1 MKKISPETKILAAHA
16 KLISNQFVLSAYQ
29 NKLIWSKA
37 VLEEVSYILLIAYVN
52 LIQSQDMDNQKKTL
66 IDGVVDEWTGVMT
79 GFLNVK
85 NTPQTRMTI
94 KQRLNNKSAKYTT
107 IIDQILGER
116 LNNHRDD
123 EIFYKYELYEL
134 FLEEIKDNC
143 NDRFCQRPEDGLD
156 GVMNFMNASKD
167 MQIIQSQIFA
177 EKSVVMLSLKYD
189 DIDDITEHDKIA
201 IDKKQNKKD
210 IRKRALVIR
219 DGVVNFLTECAYQV
233 TQKGG
238 NSKENFYDNDDIQD
252 EDGKN
257 KGSQLGLFF
266 MPAIMTY
273 LSSKLLFSAGIIFGF
288 MATLLTFGV
297 CSGCYSYTY
306 EKVQSNK
313 FIKEFFA
320 ILSGIFGCILWVV
333 FLFFIADIF
342 DYKQSSHNVKSNT
355 TSQSVLNDQNTQNVN
370 ISPNN
375 IQTANTNNE
384 PPLNPQLV
392 LAEAQKRYEKS
403 VTNINA
409 VWNSLHHSTQDFL
422 RAEQRAINKKREADC
437 TAYGNSQSSDKDLA
451 KAYRYL
457 CEVLQLNERA
467 EYLKTQLNTVVTPP
481 EPKNV
486 GPAYYQNQQSNQN
499 GYHLNDLIN
508 DTVKKSLLFLDRD
521 SASYDGYSHKLESQD
536 ITYADINNDSI
547 KDAVVALRYCEV
559 INCHTTTKS
568 SELAVYLGLGDN
580 QYLYGDIKTLGIDL
594 TVYVDTL
601 GNIYT
606 QSKYYSEHEDT
617 DCCPSMVVDNGFNF
631 KNGKLRQMN

>member
-1 MKKISPETKILAAHA
+1 MNDISQVISLLKRHTKI
-16 KLISNQFVLSAYQ
+16 IGNQFIISGYQ
-29 NKLIWSKA
+29 HQSIWSSG
-37 VLEEVSYILLIAYVN
+37 VLEEVSYLLLIAYVN
-52 LIQSQDMDNQKKTL
+52 LMQSDGMDTHKRVL
-66 IDGVVDEWTGVMT
+66 IDKVVDEWAGIITGI
-79 GFLNVK
+79 LNHQ
-85 NTPQTRMTI
+85 NTPQSKMMI
-94 KQRLNNKSAKYTT
+94 KQRLNEKSIKYTP
-107 IIDQILGER
+107 IIDQMLGER
-116 LNNHRDD
+116 LDNNPDD
-123 EIFYKYELYEL
+123 EVFYKYELYEL
-134 FLEEIKDNC
+134 FIEEIKDNF
-143 NDRFCQRPEDGLD
+143 NTRFCQRPEDGLAGAMD
-156 GVMNFMNASKD
+156 FINLSEDNN
-167 MQIIQSQIFA
+167 IICQEVFD
-177 EKSVVMLSLKYD
+177 ERSVVMLSLKYD
-189 DIDDITEHDKIA
+189 DVDEINEHDKIA
-201 IDKKQNKKD
+201 ITKNQNKKD

-266 MPAIMTY
+266 MPAIMTS
-273 LSSKLLFSAGIIFGF
+273 LLSKLLFSAGIIFGF
-288 MATLLTFGV
+288 IATLLTFGV

-320 ILSGIFGCILWVV
+320 ILFGIFGCILWVV

-384 PPLNPQLV
+384 PQLNPQFV
-392 LAEAQKRYEKS
+392 LAEAKNRYDDA
-403 VTNINA
+403 VANINA
-409 VWNSLHHSTQDFL
+409 VWNSLHPSTQDFL
-422 RAEQRAINKKREADC
+422 RDEQRAINKQREADC
-437 TAYGNSQSSDKDLA
+437 TAYGNAQSSDKDLA

-486 GPAYYQNQQSNQN
+486 GPAYYQNQQSSQN

-536 ITYADINNDSI
+536 ITYADVNNDGI

-559 INCHTTTKS
+559 ANCHMTTKS
-568 SELAVYLGLGDN
+568 SELAVYLGVGNN
-580 QYLYGDIKTLGIDL
+580 QYLYGDIRTLGIDL
-594 TVYVDTL
+594 SIRVAHDGVI
-601 GNIYT
+601 NT
-606 QSKYYSEHEDT
+606 QSKYYSEHEDPA
-617 DCCPSMVVDNGFNF
+617 CCPSMVINNSFVFNHS
-631 KNGKLRQMN
+631 KLNEIY